1 MMGVIPL
8 LATTNIYWFLVP
20 LVLVISLVF
29 SATRHEHW
37 QTIVLRAMR
46 SATWSMVF
54 LGIVFLVLL
63 VISWWN

>member
-1 MMGVIPL
+1 MGVISL

-20 LVLVISLVF
+20 LVLAINLVF

-37 QTIVLRAMR
+37 QPIVSGAMR

-63 VISWWN
+63 VVSWWI

>member
-20 LVLVISLVF
+20 LVLAISLVF

-37 QTIVLRAMR
+37 QPIFSGAMR
-46 SATWSMVF
+46 LATWSLVL

-63 VISWWN
+63 GASWWN